1 MKKKPLE
8 IIVSLGC
15 VALFIILTAA
25 ASKIIVAASAGFGYA
40 VALLI
45 FFVIMGLA
53 GLKLAEIPD
62 E

>member
-1 MKKKPLE
+1 MKKKSLE
-8 IIVSLGC
+8 ITAAIGC
-15 VALFIILTAA
+15 VAVFIILIAA
-25 ASKIIVAASAGFGYA
+25 AKLVMPSSAGFGYA